1 VKGGLDM
8 RSGQSNRS
16 KNTNKIL
23 AAFNGMHKTSKILI
37 KSGLFVFLALFVTG
51 SVLVILNNTVL
62 PYDPHFDMVS
72 KELVKTSFILAA
84 EAIIGGVV
92 MDYVFSHHRS

>member
-1 VKGGLDM
+1 
-8 RSGQSNRS
+8 
-16 KNTNKIL
+16 
-23 AAFNGMHKTSKILI
+23 MHKTSKILI